1 VARLNQVL
9 GRMTTFLADLR
20 LYVLATFYF
29 AAMGGALLYG
39 LPRLLIWCIRSPS
52 AAQYSAR
59 QSFLFLVAGT
69 AFISGIAR
77 YLGSVPLGAMPCGP
91 RFPYPAGADFVHI
104 AEFPF
109 QYMFKAAPLAVVLL
123 FSVSLV
129 VLVGRSLFKMRPNI
143 SLKRTNQSLRD

>member
-1 VARLNQVL
+1 
-9 GRMTTFLADLR
+9 MTTFLADL
-20 LYVLATFYF
+20 LFYVFATFYF
-29 AAMGGALLYG
+29 VAMGGALLYG

-52 AAQYSAR
+52 VAQHSAGS
-59 QSFLFLVAGT
+59 SFLFLVAGT
-69 AFISGIAR
+69 ALISGIAL
-77 YLGSVPLGAMPCGP
+77 YLGSAPLGAMPCGP
-91 RFPYPAGADFVHI
+91 RFPCPAGAEFVHI

-129 VLVGRSLFKMRPNI
+129 VLWGRPLFKMRPNI